1 MLNESLNSVI
11 NKNKNINPNM
21 YENAFMINDDLK
33 KSLDFTTKPPM
44 DFKFI
49 GGLVCISLLQ
59 AFVYQ
64 FRSANPVAIGTE
76 CYLSLGIYNEY

>member
-1 MLNESLNSVI
+1 MTVCRYVG
-11 NKNKNINPNM
+11 M
-21 YENAFMINDDLK
+21 TTARLK
-33 KSLDFTTKPPM
+33 GIIPLDFTTKPPM